1 MGLLSALRRPPHE
14 RAGFTLYGAA
24 VAAARAPYFYADLGV
39 RDSVEGRLDLIHL
52 HAALLVRRL
61 RRDTDKRGPALAQ
74 AVFDAMFS
82 DMDVNLREMGVS
94 DLVVGKRVRG
104 LWEAFHGR
112 ATAYETALDGA
123 DQAAMAA
130 ALARNVWRG
139 GRSRPRRAAPGP
151 YCLCPGGLPANPGFR
166 PASGRGGAVSGAGS
180 HWRCCLNSLAGS
192 F

>member
-1 MGLLSALRRPPHE
+1 MGLLSAFRRSPHE

-24 VAAARAPYFYADLGV
+24 VATARSPYFYADLAV

-61 RRDTDKRGPALAQ
+61 RRDTDTRGPALAQ

-112 ATAYETALDGA
+112 AIAYEAALDAA
-123 DQAAMAA
+123 DHAAMAA
-130 ALARNVWRG
+130 ALARNVWREDEAG
-139 GRSRPRRAAPGP
+139 PAAHRLSRIAFAQAEH
-151 YCLCPGGLPANPGFR
+151 LQSQGF
-166 PASGRGGAVSGAGS
+166 AK
-180 HWRCCLNSLAGS
+180 LLAGQAS
-192 F
+192 FLAPEAIPDAA

>member
-1 MGLLSALRRPPHE
+1 MGLLSAFRRSPHE

-24 VAAARAPYFYADLGV
+24 VATARSPYFYADLAV
-39 RDSVEGRLDLIHL
+39 RDSVEGRLDLIHF

-61 RRDTDKRGPALAQ
+61 RRDADKRGPALAQ

-112 ATAYETALDGA
+112 AIAYEAALEAGDHP
-123 DQAAMAA
+123 AMAA
-130 ALARNVWRG
+130 ALARNVWREDEAG
-139 GRSRPRRAAPGP
+139 PAAER
-151 YCLCPGGLPANPGFR
+151 LARIAFAQAENLQSQDFAQ
-166 PASGRGGAVSGAGS
+166 
-180 HWRCCLNSLAGS
+180 LLAGQAS
-192 F
+192 FVAPEAIPDAA

>member
-1 MGLLSALRRPPHE
+1 MGLLSAFRRSPYE
-14 RAGFTLYGAA
+14 RSGFTLYGVA
-24 VAAARAPYFYADLGV
+24 VATARLPYFYADLAV

-61 RRDTDKRGPALAQ
+61 RRDTDRRGPALAQ

-112 ATAYETALDGA
+112 AIAYEAALDA
-123 DQAAMAA
+123 TDAAAMAA
-130 ALARNVWRG
+130 ALARNVWREDE
-139 GRSRPRRAAPGP
+139 AGP
-151 YCLCPGGLPANPGFR
+151 VAHRLARIAFAQAEHLQSQGF
-166 PASGRGGAVSGAGS
+166 PQ
-180 HWRCCLNSLAGS
+180 LLAGQAQ
-192 F
+192 FLAPEAIPDAA

>member
-1 MGLLSALRRPPHE
+1 MGLLSVFRRSSHE

-24 VAAARAPYFYADLGV
+24 VATARSPYFYAELAV
-39 RDSVEGRLDLIHL
+39 RNSVEGRLDLIHL

-61 RRDTDKRGPALAQ
+61 RRDADKRGPALAQ

-112 ATAYETALDGA
+112 AIAYEAALDAA
-123 DQAAMAA
+123 DQAAMAIS
-130 ALARNVWRG
+130 LARNVWREEG
-139 GRSRPRRAAPGP
+139 AIPAAER
-151 YCLCPGGLPANPGFR
+151 LARISFAQAENLQSQIFTK
-166 PASGRGGAVSGAGS
+166 
-180 HWRCCLNSLAGS
+180 LLAGEVR
-192 F
+192 FFAPDAIPDAA

>member
-1 MGLLSALRRPPHE
+1 MGLLSTLRRPPHE

-24 VAAARAPYFYADLGV
+24 VAAARTPYFYTDLGV

-52 HAALLVRRL
+52 HAALLVRRV
-61 RRDTDKRGPALAQ
+61 RRDADTRGPALAQ

-112 ATAYETALDGA
+112 AIAYEAALDAG
-123 DQAAMAA
+123 DQAAMAL
-130 ALARNVWRG
+130 ALARNVWRAE
-139 GRSRPRRAAPGP
+139 AAT
-151 YCLCPGGLPANPGFR
+151 PAAVRLARIAFAQAEMLQSQGF
-166 PASGRGGAVSGAGS
+166 AALMAGQADF
-180 HWRCCLNSLAGS
+180 LAPDS
-192 F
+192 IPDAA

>member
-1 MGLLSALRRPPHE
+1 MGLLSAFRRSPHE

-24 VAAARAPYFYADLGV
+24 VTTARSPYFYADLAV

-112 ATAYETALDGA
+112 AIAYEAALD
-123 DQAAMAA
+123 AANPAEMAA
-130 ALARNVWRG
+130 ALARNVWREDEAT
-139 GRSRPRRAAPGP
+139 PAAHRLALIAFAQAE
-151 YCLCPGGLPANPGFR
+151 YLQSQGF
-166 PASGRGGAVSGAGS
+166 PQ
-180 HWRCCLNSLAGS
+180 LLAGEAR
-192 F
+192 FLAPEAIPDAA

>member
-1 MGLLSALRRPPHE
+1 MGLLSVFRRSPHE

-24 VAAARAPYFYADLGV
+24 VAAARSPYFYADLAV

-61 RRDTDKRGPALAQ
+61 RREADKRGPALAQ

-112 ATAYETALDGA
+112 AIVYEAALDAG
-123 DQAAMAA
+123 DHAAMATS
-130 ALARNVWRG
+130 LARNVWRAE
-139 GRSRPRRAAPGP
+139 AATEAAER
-151 YCLCPGGLPANPGFR
+151 LARISFAQAEKLQSQGF
-166 PASGRGGAVSGAGS
+166 AQ
-180 HWRCCLNSLAGS
+180 LLAGKVD
-192 F
+192 FLAAEGIGDAA

>member
-1 MGLLSALRRPPHE
+1 MGLLSAFRRPPHE

-39 RDSVEGRLDLIHL
+39 SDSVEGRLDLIHL

-112 ATAYETALDGA
+112 AVAYEAALDAG
-123 DQAAMAA
+123 DQSALAL
-130 ALARNVWRG
+130 ALARNVWRAE
-139 GRSRPRRAAPGP
+139 AATPVADR
-151 YCLCPGGLPANPGFR
+151 LARIAFAQAEMLQSQSFAE
-166 PASGRGGAVSGAGS
+166 
-180 HWRCCLNSLAGS
+180 LLAGQAR
-192 F
+192 FMAPEATPDAA

>member
-1 MGLLSALRRPPHE
+1 MGLLSVFRRSPHE

-24 VAAARAPYFYADLGV
+24 VAAARSPYFYADLAV

-61 RRDTDKRGPALAQ
+61 RRDADERGPALAQ

-112 ATAYETALDGA
+112 AIAYEAALDAGDLA
-123 DQAAMAA
+123 EMAA
-130 ALARNVWRG
+130 ALARNVWREDEAG
-139 GRSRPRRAAPGP
+139 PAAHR
-151 YCLCPGGLPANPGFR
+151 LARISFAQAEHLQSQDFAT
-166 PASGRGGAVSGAGS
+166 
-180 HWRCCLNSLAGS
+180 LLAGEAK
-192 F
+192 FLAPEGIPDAA

>member
-14 RAGFTLYGAA
+14 RAGFILYGAA
-24 VAAARAPYFYADLGV
+24 VAAARAPFFYADLGV

-61 RRDTDKRGPALAQ
+61 RRDADKRGPALAQ

-82 DMDVNLREMGVS
+82 DMDVNLRELGVS

-112 ATAYETALDGA
+112 AVVYEAALDA
-123 DQAAMAA
+123 DDDAAMAI
-130 ALARNVWRG
+130 ALARNVWRED
-139 GRSRPRRAAPGP
+139 AAS
-151 YCLCPGGLPANPGFR
+151 PAAQR
-166 PASGRGGAVSGAGS
+166 LARIASAQAKHLQSQEFAT
-180 HWRCCLNSLAGS
+180 LLAGQVQ
-192 F
+192 FLAPDALGHAA

>member
-1 MGLLSALRRPPHE
+1 MGLLSAFRRLPHE

-24 VAAARAPYFYADLGV
+24 VATARSPFFYADLAV

-61 RRDTDKRGPALAQ
+61 RRDTDTRGPALAQ

-112 ATAYETALDGA
+112 AIAYEAALDAA
-123 DQAAMAA
+123 DHAAMPA
-130 ALARNVWRG
+130 ALARNVWREDEAG
-139 GRSRPRRAAPGP
+139 PAAHRLSRIAFAQADH
-151 YCLCPGGLPANPGFR
+151 LQSQGF
-166 PASGRGGAVSGAGS
+166 AK
-180 HWRCCLNSLAGS
+180 LLAGQAS
-192 F
+192 FLAPEAIPDAA

>member
-1 MGLLSALRRPPHE
+1 MGLFSAFRRSSHE

-24 VAAARAPYFYADLGV
+24 VATARSPYFYADLAV

-61 RRDTDKRGPALAQ
+61 RRDADKRGPALAQ

-112 ATAYETALDGA
+112 ATAYEAALDGA
-123 DQAAMAA
+123 DPAALAT
-130 ALARNVWRG
+130 ALARNVWRENAP
-139 GRSRPRRAAPGP
+139 SPAAHR
-151 YCLCPGGLPANPGFR
+151 LARIAFAQDENLQSQIFAQ
-166 PASGRGGAVSGAGS
+166 
-180 HWRCCLNSLAGS
+180 LLAGQAS
-192 F
+192 FLAPEAIPDAA

>member
-1 MGLLSALRRPPHE
+1 MGLFSAFRRSPHE

-24 VAAARAPYFYADLGV
+24 VATARSPYFYADLAV
-39 RDSVEGRLDLIHL
+39 RDSVEGRLDLIHF

-61 RRDTDKRGPALAQ
+61 RRDADKRGPALAQ

-112 ATAYETALDGA
+112 AIAYEAALEAGDHP
-123 DQAAMAA
+123 AMAA
-130 ALARNVWRG
+130 ALARNVWREDEAG
-139 GRSRPRRAAPGP
+139 PAAER
-151 YCLCPGGLPANPGFR
+151 LARIAFAQAENLQSQDIAQ
-166 PASGRGGAVSGAGS
+166 
-180 HWRCCLNSLAGS
+180 LLAGQAS
-192 F
+192 CVAPEASPDAA

>member
-1 MGLLSALRRPPHE
+1 MGLLSTLRRPPHE

-24 VAAARAPYFYADLGV
+24 VAAARTPYFYTDLGV

-52 HAALLVRRL
+52 HAALLVRSV
-61 RRDTDKRGPALAQ
+61 RRDADTRGPALAQ

-112 ATAYETALDGA
+112 ATAYEAALDSA
-123 DQAAMAA
+123 DQAAMAV
-130 ALARNVWRG
+130 ALARNVWRAEEAG
-139 GRSRPRRAAPGP
+139 PNAQRLARIALAQADYLQTQDFAKLISGQAQFLAPEAIGDAA
-151 YCLCPGGLPANPGFR
+151 
-166 PASGRGGAVSGAGS
+166 
-180 HWRCCLNSLAGS
+180 
-192 F
+192 

>member
-1 MGLLSALRRPPHE
+1 MGLFSAFRRSPHE
-14 RAGFTLYGAA
+14 RSGFTLYGAA
-24 VAAARAPYFYADLGV
+24 VAAARSPFFYAELAV

-61 RRDTDKRGPALAQ
+61 RRDADQRGPALAQ

-112 ATAYETALDGA
+112 ALAYETALDAGDA
-123 DQAAMAA
+123 TAMAT
-130 ALARNVWRG
+130 ALARNVWREDQVTE
-139 GRSRPRRAAPGP
+139 AAAQ
-151 YCLCPGGLPANPGFR
+151 LARISFAQAEHLQSQSFTQ
-166 PASGRGGAVSGAGS
+166 
-180 HWRCCLNSLAGS
+180 LLAGEAQ
-192 F
+192 FLPPDGIAHAA

>member
-61 RRDTDKRGPALAQ
+61 RRDADQRGPALAQ

-112 ATAYETALDGA
+112 ATAYETALDEA
-123 DQAAMAA
+123 DQAAMAD
-130 ALARNVWRG
+130 ALARNVWREEE
-139 GRSRPRRAAPGP
+139 AGP
-151 YCLCPGGLPANPGFR
+151 TALRLARIAFAQADYLQTQDFARL
-166 PASGRGGAVSGAGS
+166 
-180 HWRCCLNSLAGS
+180 LAGEAQ
-192 F
+192 FLAPEAIGDAA

>member
-1 MGLLSALRRPPHE
+1 MGLLSSFRRPPHE

-24 VAAARAPYFYADLGV
+24 VAAARAPYFYAALGA

-52 HAALLVRRL
+52 HAAVLVRRL
-61 RRDTDKRGPALAQ
+61 RRDADKRGPALAQ

-112 ATAYETALDGA
+112 AVAYETALDAA
-123 DQAAMAA
+123 DADSMAT
-130 ALARNVWRG
+130 ALARNVWREEDA
-139 GRSRPRRAAPGP
+139 SPAARRLARIVFAQAEA
-151 YCLCPGGLPANPGFR
+151 LQSQDFAQL
-166 PASGRGGAVSGAGS
+166 
-180 HWRCCLNSLAGS
+180 LAGQAGFLAPES
-192 F
+192 IADAA

>member
-1 MGLLSALRRPPHE
+1 MGLLSAFRRSSHE

-24 VAAARAPYFYADLGV
+24 VATARAPFFYADLGV

-61 RRDTDKRGPALAQ
+61 RRDADKRGPALAQ
-74 AVFDAMFS
+74 ADFDAMFS

-112 ATAYETALDGA
+112 AIAYEAALDAA
-123 DQAAMAA
+123 DPNAMAT
-130 ALARNVWRG
+130 ALARNVWREDE
-139 GRSRPRRAAPGP
+139 PGP
-151 YCLCPGGLPANPGFR
+151 SATCLARIAFAQAENLQAQGFAQLVAGEAR
-166 PASGRGGAVSGAGS
+166 FLVPESIGDAV
-180 HWRCCLNSLAGS
+180 
-192 F
+192 